1 MDESERVNTEAMYAI
16 YETEGSQLLFFGE
29 GEEDIVDLN
38 EAEEFLRNLA
48 KSILMVWLPSISRAK
63 YFGRLVKL
71 PEIPGCIVKT
81 LGTDDLRLKMSLPV
95 YFVTVTIG
103 GR

>member
-1 MDESERVNTEAMYAI
+1 MYAI

-38 EAEEFLRNLA
+38 EAEEFLRNLT

-71 PEIPGCIVKT
+71 LDNSSERCSNYRKFRDA
-81 LGTDDLRLKMSLPV
+81 L
-95 YFVTVTIG
+95 
-103 GR
+103 